1 MKIVHIAD
9 LHLGKT
15 IHGVNLIE
23 QKDQTYWVEQFVELM
38 KEEKPNVILIAG
50 DVYDRSA
57 PSNEAVKLLDH
68 MLTSLSEVLPETSIM
83 MVAGNHDSGQRL
95 SFGSALLKKQNIHIA
110 GILEKEIYHE
120 TLFDEYGP
128 VTFWLLPYLFP
139 SSVNQVLG
147 TEFRDSDRAMRA
159 LLAEQNMDTSVR
171 NVLVAHQNVLAFGKE
186 GERGGS
192 ETMVGGIG
200 EIDYTAFDEFDYV
213 ALGHIH
219 AAQAMGRKEV
229 RYAGSPLC
237 YHFSETKRP
246 KKGPIVVEL
255 GEKGT
260 ELQLETR
267 IIPALHPM
275 REVKGT
281 LSEIIEKELDSNQR
295 NEYIR
300 VVLQEEKR
308 AIDTDTSLRAL
319 FAQKGSQVLEIAVE
333 RSAAGKIDTTAS
345 EKDIKEKSI
354 VELFADFWYERT
366 EEDLSE
372 QDTELLKYMEEQL
385 MNVERMQKR
394 PTSKQI
400 QAIIDFASKQ
410 ED

>member
-333 RSAAGKIDTTAS
+333 RSTAGKIDTTAS